1 MQALTYYISIPFL
14 YFISILPFPIF
25 YRVCDGL
32 YFIVYYIIGYRK
44 QVVLQNLRN
53 AFPEKSE
60 KEIKRLCKNYYHYLC
75 DLFPETFKTLT
86 IGKKSMLKHC
96 TIDPKAKEIFD
107 RYHSESKSVILVMG
121 HFGNWEWAG
130 NTFSLTCKH
139 KLFVI
144 YHPIRNKYFDALM
157 YRMRT
162 RFGSGLIAMK
172 ETFKDMVKNRPII
185 TATAFIADQTPHP
198 ENAFWTNFLNQDT
211 PVFWGTERIA
221 RKIDYPVVYISVKR
235 LKRGYYNIEAEVLS
249 EHPKLTA
256 DEEISRLH
264 TARLEQDIIEQ
275 PEIWLWSHR
284 RWKHKRPTNKPDPQI
299 IP

>member
-14 YFISILPFPIF
+14 YLLSILPFPVF
-25 YRVCDGL
+25 YLVCDGL

-53 AFPEKSE
+53 SFPEKSD
-60 KEIKRLCKNYYHYLC
+60 KEIKRLCKDYYHYLC

-86 IGKKSMLKHC
+86 ISKKSMLKHC

-107 RYHSESKSVILVMG
+107 RFYNEGKSIILVMG

-157 YRMRT
+157 YR
-162 RFGSGLIAMK
+162 
-172 ETFKDMVKNRPII
+172 
-185 TATAFIADQTPHP
+185 
-198 ENAFWTNFLNQDT
+198 
-211 PVFWGTERIA
+211 
-221 RKIDYPVVYISVKR
+221 
-235 LKRGYYNIEAEVLS
+235 
-249 EHPKLTA
+249 
-256 DEEISRLH
+256 
-264 TARLEQDIIEQ
+264 
-275 PEIWLWSHR
+275 
-284 RWKHKRPTNKPDPQI
+284 
-299 IP
+299 